1 MLKGGG
7 IQTTGRR
14 KRAVARAYVRPGTGT
29 ITVNGLGYGEYLGR
43 ETSKMVVMQPLELLE
58 KSDKFDIVINV
69 CGGGKSGQAG
79 AIRLAIARALSS
91 QDQANRSALK
101 AEGFLTRDSREVER
115 KKYGLRKARR
125 RSQFSKR

>member
-14 KRAVARAYVRPGTGT
+14 KRAVARAYLRAGTGK
-29 ITVNGLGYGEYLGR
+29 IVVNGLEYGAYLGR

-58 KSDKFDIVINV
+58 QSKKFDILINV
-69 CGGGKSGQAG
+69 KGGGKSGQAG
-79 AIRLAIARALSS
+79 AIRLAIARALSTH
-91 QDQANRSALK
+91 DTANRSALK
-101 AEGFLTRDSREVER
+101 AEGYLTRDSREVER

>member
-7 IQTTGRR
+7 IQTVGRR
-14 KRAVARAYVRPGTGT
+14 KRAVARAYLRPGTGQ
-29 ITVNGLGYGEYLGR
+29 ITVNGAEYGEYLGR
-43 ETSKMVVMQPLELLE
+43 ETSKMVVMQPLNLTEQA
-58 KSDKFDIVINV
+58 DKFDIVVNV
-69 CGGGKSGQAG
+69 NGGGKSGQAG

-91 QDQANRSALK
+91 QDSAHRPALK
-101 AEGFLTRDSREVER
+101 AEGYLTRDSREVER

>member
-7 IQTTGRR
+7 LQTTGRR
-14 KRAVARAYVRPGTGT
+14 KRAVARAYVRAGTGN
-29 ITVNGLGYGEYLGR
+29 ISVNGTDFGSYLGR

-58 KSDKFDIVINV
+58 ASKKFDIIVNV
-69 CGGGKSGQAG
+69 KGGGKSGQAG

-91 QDQANRSALK
+91 QSQENRSALK
-101 AEGFLTRDSREVER
+101 KEGFLTRDSREVER

>member
-7 IQTTGRR
+7 LQTTGRR
-14 KRAVARAYVRPGTGT
+14 KRAVARAYVRAGTGN
-29 ITVNGLGYGEYLGR
+29 IFVNGTDFGSYLGR
-43 ETSKMVVMQPLELLE
+43 ETSKMVVMQPLELLDAS
-58 KSDKFDIVINV
+58 KKFDIVVNV
-69 CGGGKSGQAG
+69 KGGGKSGQAG

-91 QDQANRSALK
+91 QSQENRSALK
-101 AEGFLTRDSREVER
+101 REGFLTRDSREVER

>member
-14 KRAVARAYVRPGTGT
+14 KRAVARAYVRAGTGN
-29 ITVNGLGYGEYLGR
+29 ISVNGTDYGTYLGR
-43 ETSKMVVMQPLELLE
+43 ETSKMVVRQPLELLDSM
-58 KSDKFDIVINV
+58 KKFDIVVNV

-79 AIRLAIARALSS
+79 AIRLAIARALAG
-91 QDQANRSALK
+91 QDAANRSALK
-101 AEGFLTRDSREVER
+101 KEGFLTRDSREVER